1 MPKHNDN
8 RMGWFRNLEALASGS
23 QLYAVEYE
31 LGSECQIPGLLDYAD
46 GKIICASMSTQE
58 SSHGLW
64 LYNLILHYRSAP
76 TITTSM
82 QIRKATELPI
92 SPGMMRIFDT
102 LNTKPQSA
110 FLPNLLATAAGE
122 RSVDRTVFI
131 PTEFHGNAPV

>member
-8 RMGWFRNLEALASGS
+8 RMGWIRNLEALASGS

-64 LYNLILHYRSAP
+64 LYNLILHYPLGPHNYNINADKKGYYFNDGKWGYSLHSGTPNGLWFRDHTDLADS
-76 TITTSM
+76 TI
-82 QIRKATELPI
+82 AL
-92 SPGMMRIFDT
+92 
-102 LNTKPQSA
+102 
-110 FLPNLLATAAGE
+110 
-122 RSVDRTVFI
+122 
-131 PTEFHGNAPV
+131 